1 MVKFATAINCIDG
14 RVQIAVIDYLKN
26 TLSVDYVDMITEPGP
41 NKLLSEN
48 KNNDAIK
55 LLREKAAISIE
66 KHGSGIIAIVGHYDC
81 AANPENEENQKKQL
95 LESLKTISS
104 WRLDLKRIV
113 ALWLNSSFTP
123 TIVSTI
129 DIKPE

>member
-66 KHGSGIIAIVGHYDC
+66 KHGLDIVAIVGHYNC

-95 LESLKTISS
+95 LESLKTISF